1 MRSKLSKYDVC
12 KLKQILGGCCIAM
25 AIFAIYYDPNKTMF
39 FLALILAIL
48 GASII
53 ENETARHALHGG
65 YS

>member
-1 MRSKLSKYDVC
+1 
-12 KLKQILGGCCIAM
+12 M